1 MVRRDRGKIRIDV
14 LGDSQMDIISRKRG
28 DVVIL
33 DLKGNLG
40 ITGMEGVT
48 LHKKVKGEIG
58 EGGTNF
64 LLNFADVA
72 FMDSTGVGELLA
84 SFVSIRNRGGKIK
97 LESLPPKILF
107 LFEVTG
113 IIGLF
118 EKFDDEEAA
127 VRSFREAKPADK

>member
-1 MVRRDRGKIRIDV
+1 MLRGICGRIRIDV
-14 LGDSQMDIISRKRG
+14 QGDKQMDIISRKRG
-28 DVVIL
+28 DVVVL
-33 DLKGNLG
+33 DIKGNLG
-40 ITGMEGVT
+40 ITEIEGIT
-48 LHKKVKGEIG
+48 LHKKVKGELE

-64 LLNFADVA
+64 LLNFSDVV

-84 SFVSIRNRGGKIK
+84 SFVSIRNRSGKIK
-97 LESLPPKILF
+97 LENLPPKILF

-127 VRSFREAKPADK
+127 VQSFHEARPAEK

>member
-1 MVRRDRGKIRIDV
+1 
-14 LGDSQMDIISRKRG
+14 MDIISRKRG
-28 DVVIL
+28 DVIIL
-33 DLKGNLG
+33 DLKGNLA
-40 ITGMEGVT
+40 ITAMEGVT
-48 LHKKVKGEIG
+48 LHKKVKAELG

-64 LLNFADVA
+64 LLNFAAVV

-127 VRSFREAKPADK
+127 VRSFHEAKPAEK